1 MNGISDIGG
10 RRPTP
15 TAYNSQPPRPTGGD
29 NLNLSVSRMNQT
41 EVLNT
46 FKTALNHGSGFES
59 ALGKAGILADAD
71 NKALMLRTWPFF
83 LQKYGP
89 STCLYKEGL

>member
-1 MNGISDIGG
+1 MTS
-10 RRPTP
+10 
-15 TAYNSQPPRPTGGD
+15 S
-29 NLNLSVSRMNQT
+29 

-46 FKTALNHGSGFES
+46 FKTAAKHGGSFAS

-89 STCLYKEGL
+89 SSALYKEDL

>member
-1 MNGISDIGG
+1 MISDIGG

-15 TAYNSQPPRPTGGD
+15 TAHNSQPPRPREGD
-29 NLNLSVSRMNQT
+29 NSNLSVSRMNQS

-46 FKTALNHGSGFES
+46 FKTALNHGSSFES
-59 ALGKAGILADAD
+59 ALGKAGVLADAD

-89 STCLYKEGL
+89 SSALYKEDL

>member
-1 MNGISDIGG
+1 MISDIGG

-15 TAYNSQPPRPTGGD
+15 ASYRSQSPSRPNGD
-29 NLNLSVSRMNQT
+29 NSNLSLSPMNQS

-46 FKTALNHGSGFES
+46 FKTALNHGSSFES
-59 ALGKAGILADAD
+59 ALGKAGVLADAD
-71 NKALMLRTWPFF
+71 NKALMLRTWPFL

>member
-1 MNGISDIGG
+1 
-10 RRPTP
+10 
-15 TAYNSQPPRPTGGD
+15 
-29 NLNLSVSRMNQT
+29 MNQS

-46 FKTALNHGSGFES
+46 FKTALNHGSSFES

-71 NKALMLRTWPFF
+71 NKALMLRTWPFL

>member
-1 MNGISDIGG
+1 MSLSDIGG

-15 TAYNSQPPRPTGGD
+15 TSSPKLT
-29 NLNLSVSRMNQT
+29 MNQD
-41 EVLNT
+41 EVLKT
-46 FKTALNHGSGFES
+46 FKTALNHGSSFES
-59 ALGKAGILADAD
+59 ALGKAAILADAD

-89 STCLYKEGL
+89 SSALYKEDL

>member
-1 MNGISDIGG
+1 MISDIGG

-15 TAYNSQPPRPTGGD
+15 TAYNSQPPRPREGD
-29 NLNLSVSRMNQT
+29 NSNLSVSRMNQT

-89 STCLYKEGL
+89 SSALYKEGL

>member
-1 MNGISDIGG
+1 MSLSDIGG

-15 TAYNSQPPRPTGGD
+15 TSPLKIP
-29 NLNLSVSRMNQT
+29 MNQT

-46 FKTALNHGSGFES
+46 FKTALSHGSSFES

-83 LQKYGP
+83 TQKYGP
-89 STCLYKEGL
+89 STALYKEEL

>member
-1 MNGISDIGG
+1 MSGISDIGG

-15 TAYNSQPPRPTGGD
+15 TAYNSQPPPRPKGD
-29 NLNLSVSRMNQT
+29 NSNLIVSRMNQT

-89 STCLYKEGL
+89 SSALYKEGL

>member
-1 MNGISDIGG
+1 MISDIGG

-15 TAYNSQPPRPTGGD
+15 TSYNSQPPSRPKGD
-29 NLNLSVSRMNQT
+29 ISNLSVSRMNQT

-89 STCLYKEGL
+89 SSALYEEGL

>member
-1 MNGISDIGG
+1 MISDIGG

-15 TAYNSQPPRPTGGD
+15 TAHNSQPPSRPKGD
-29 NLNLSVSRMNQT
+29 NSNLSVSPMNQS

-46 FKTALNHGSGFES
+46 FKTALNHGSSFES

-71 NKALMLRTWPFF
+71 NKALMLRTWPFL